1 MDHDD
6 WDARVAA
13 FWAAADDERADE
25 TVAAM
30 RELVAERPAGDPRAL
45 FELACAHDL
54 VGREAEAVPLYRAA
68 IAGGLDA
75 GHRPLAVIQLASSLR
90 NVGEAAEAVDLLEA
104 LPDDEHAPGRDA
116 FLALAL
122 HDAGRPTEAL
132 AVALRRLAPTLPA
145 YGRAVAA
152 YADELAERASG
163 GGSDSDDGSDARSDL
178 PG

>member
-6 WDARVAA
+6 WDVRVAA

-30 RELVAERPAGDPRAL
+30 RELVSERPAGEPRAL

-54 VGREAEAVPLYRAA
+54 VGREAEAVPLYRRALD
-68 IAGGLDA
+68 GGLDPE
-75 GHRPLAVIQLASSLR
+75 HRPLAVIQLASSLR
-90 NVGEAAEAVDLLEA
+90 NVGEATEAVDLLEA
-104 LPDDEHAPGRDA
+104 LPDDEHATGRDA

-152 YADELAERASG
+152 YADELAERAS
-163 GGSDSDDGSDARSDL
+163 DSDDGSDARSDL

>member
-13 FWAAADDERADE
+13 FWATADDERADE

-30 RELVAERPAGDPRAL
+30 RALAAEHPADDPRAL
-45 FELACAHDL
+45 FELACAHDF

-68 IAGGLDA
+68 IDGGLDPE
-75 GHRPLAVIQLASSLR
+75 HRPLAVIQLASSLR
-90 NVGEAAEAVDLLEA
+90 NVGEAEQAVALLEA
-104 LPDDEHAPGRDA
+104 MPDDAHAPGRDA

-132 AVALRRLAPTLPA
+132 AVALRRLAATLPE

-152 YADELAERASG
+152 YADELTECGRTEPAE
-163 GGSDSDDGSDARSDL
+163 D
-178 PG
+178 

>member
-13 FWAAADDERADE
+13 FWATADDERADE

-30 RELVAERPAGDPRAL
+30 RALAAERPADDPRAL
-45 FELACAHDL
+45 FELACAHDF
-54 VGREAEAVPLYRAA
+54 VGREAEAVPLYRTALD
-68 IAGGLDA
+68 GGLDPE
-75 GHRPLAVIQLASSLR
+75 HRPLAVIQLASSLR
-90 NVGEAAEAVDLLEA
+90 NVGEAEQAVALLEA
-104 LPDDEHAPGRDA
+104 MPDDAHAPARDA

-132 AVALRRLAPTLPA
+132 AVALRRLAATLPE

-152 YADELAERASG
+152 YADELTERGRTEPAE
-163 GGSDSDDGSDARSDL
+163 D
-178 PG
+178 

>member
-6 WDARVAA
+6 WAAQVTA
-13 FWAAADDERADE
+13 FWATADDERADE
-25 TVAAM
+25 TVAGM
-30 RELVAERPAGDPRAL
+30 RALVAELPDGDPRGL

-68 IAGGLDA
+68 LDGGLDPE
-75 GHRPLAVIQLASSLR
+75 HRPLAVIQLASSLR
-90 NVGEAAEAVDLLEA
+90 NVGEPAAAVTLLEA
-104 LPDDEHAPGRDA
+104 LPDDAHAPGRDA

-132 AVALRRLAPTLPA
+132 ALALRRLAPTLPE

-152 YADELAERASG
+152 YADELADHTRA
-163 GGSDSDDGSDARSDL
+163 DAGSDL

>member
-13 FWAAADDERADE
+13 FWAGADDERADE
-25 TVAAM
+25 TIDGM
-30 RELVAERPAGDPRAL
+30 RALVAERRADDPRAL
-45 FELACAHDL
+45 FELACAHDF

-75 GHRPLAVIQLASSLR
+75 EHRPFAVIQLASSLR
-90 NVGEAAEAVDLLEA
+90 NLGEAAEAVALLEG
-104 LPDDEHAPGRDA
+104 LPDDAHAPGRDA

-132 AVALRRLAPTLPA
+132 AVALRRLAPALPE
-145 YGRAVAA
+145 YGRAAAA
-152 YADELAERASG
+152 YAEDLAARG
-163 GGSDSDDGSDARSDL
+163 GTDPAAG
-178 PG
+178 

>member
-13 FWAAADDERADE
+13 FWATADDERADE
-25 TVAAM
+25 AVAGM
-30 RELVAERPAGDPRAL
+30 RALVAERPADDPRAL
-45 FELACAHDL
+45 YELASAHDF

-68 IAGGLDA
+68 LDGGLDPQ
-75 GHRPLAVIQLASSLR
+75 HRPLAVIQLASSLR
-90 NVGEAAEAVDLLEA
+90 NVGEAREAVALLEG
-104 LPDDEHAPGRDA
+104 LPDDAHAPGRDA

-132 AVALRRLAPTLPA
+132 AVALRRLAPALPE

-152 YADELAERASG
+152 YAHELADRG
-163 GGSDSDDGSDARSDL
+163 RSE
-178 PG
+178 G

>member
-13 FWAAADDERADE
+13 FWATADDERADE

-30 RELVAERPAGDPRAL
+30 RALAAERPADDPRAL
-45 FELACAHDL
+45 FELACAHDF

-68 IAGGLDA
+68 IDGGLDPE
-75 GHRPLAVIQLASSLR
+75 HRPLAVIQLASSLR
-90 NVGEAAEAVDLLEA
+90 NVGEAEQAVALLEA
-104 LPDDEHAPGRDA
+104 MPDDAHAPGRDA

-132 AVALRRLAPTLPA
+132 AVALRRLAATLPE

-152 YADELAERASG
+152 YADELTECGRTEPAE
-163 GGSDSDDGSDARSDL
+163 D
-178 PG
+178 

>member
-13 FWAAADDERADE
+13 FWATADDERADE

-30 RELVAERPAGDPRAL
+30 RALAAERPADDPRAL
-45 FELACAHDL
+45 FELACAHDF

-68 IAGGLDA
+68 IDGGL
-75 GHRPLAVIQLASSLR
+75 GPEHRPLAVIQLASSLR
-90 NVGEAAEAVDLLEA
+90 NVGEAEQAVALLEA
-104 LPDDEHAPGRDA
+104 MPDDAHAPGRDA

-132 AVALRRLAPTLPA
+132 AVALRRLAPTLPE

-152 YADELAERASG
+152 YADGLT
-163 GGSDSDDGSDARSDL
+163 ARGRTEPAAD
-178 PG
+178 

>member
-13 FWAAADDERADE
+13 FWATADDERADE

-30 RELVAERPAGDPRAL
+30 RALAAERPADDPRAL
-45 FELACAHDL
+45 FELACAHDF

-68 IAGGLDA
+68 IDGGL
-75 GHRPLAVIQLASSLR
+75 GPEHRPLAVIQLASSLR
-90 NVGEAAEAVDLLEA
+90 NVGEAEQAVALLEA
-104 LPDDEHAPGRDA
+104 MPDDAHAPGRDA

-132 AVALRRLAPTLPA
+132 AVALRRLAATLPE

-152 YADELAERASG
+152 YADELTECGRTEPAE
-163 GGSDSDDGSDARSDL
+163 D
-178 PG
+178 

>member
-1 MDHDD
+1 MHHDD
-6 WDARVAA
+6 WDDRVAA
-13 FWAAADDERADE
+13 FWASADDERAEE
-25 TVAAM
+25 TIAGM
-30 RELVAERPAGDPRAL
+30 RTLVAERPDGDPRAL

-68 IAGGLDA
+68 LDGGLDPE
-75 GHRPLAVIQLASSLR
+75 HRPSAVIQLASSLR
-90 NVGEAAEAVDLLEA
+90 NVGEPAEAVALLEA
-104 LPDDEHAPGRDA
+104 LPDDADAAGRDA

-132 AVALRRLAPTLPA
+132 AVALRRLAPTLPG

-152 YADELAERASG
+152 YAEELAGRAP
-163 GGSDSDDGSDARSDL
+163 AHPRSDL

>member
-13 FWAAADDERADE
+13 LWAAADDERADE
-25 TVAAM
+25 TVAGM
-30 RELVAERPAGDPRAL
+30 RALVAERPADDPRAL
-45 FELACAHDL
+45 FELASAHDL

-68 IAGGLDA
+68 LDGGLDPQ
-75 GHRPLAVIQLASSLR
+75 HRPLAVIQLASSLR
-90 NVGEAAEAVDLLEA
+90 NIGRAAEAVALLETM
-104 LPDDEHAPGRDA
+104 PDDAHAPGRDA

-132 AVALRRLAPTLPA
+132 ALALRRLAPTLPE

-152 YADELAERASG
+152 YADELADGDRAEG
-163 GGSDSDDGSDARSDL
+163 
-178 PG
+178 

>member
-13 FWAAADDERADE
+13 FWATADDERADE

-30 RELVAERPAGDPRAL
+30 RALAAERPADDPRAL
-45 FELACAHDL
+45 FELACAHDF

-68 IAGGLDA
+68 IDGGL
-75 GHRPLAVIQLASSLR
+75 GPEHRELAVIQLASSLR
-90 NVGEAAEAVDLLEA
+90 NVGEAEQAVALLEA
-104 LPDDEHAPGRDA
+104 MPDDAHAPGRDA

-132 AVALRRLAPTLPA
+132 AVALRRLAPTLPE

-152 YADELAERASG
+152 YADGLTERGRTEPAE
-163 GGSDSDDGSDARSDL
+163 D
-178 PG
+178 

>member
-13 FWAAADDERADE
+13 FWATADDERADE

-30 RELVAERPAGDPRAL
+30 RALAAERPADDPRAL
-45 FELACAHDL
+45 FELACAHDF

-68 IAGGLDA
+68 IDGGL
-75 GHRPLAVIQLASSLR
+75 GPEHRPLAVIQLASSLR
-90 NVGEAAEAVDLLEA
+90 NVGEAEQAVALLEA
-104 LPDDEHAPGRDA
+104 MPDDAHAPGRDA

-132 AVALRRLAPTLPA
+132 AVALRRLAPTLPE

-152 YADELAERASG
+152 SADGLTERGRTEPAE
-163 GGSDSDDGSDARSDL
+163 D
-178 PG
+178 